1 MSPAARRAICASR
14 SRRSSDRQAAVREG
28 NGSSAEIP
36 VARQLG
42 RLAAAKASSARTDPR
57 RRRTVGSH
65 GSCPSLAVTVPTT
78 SRDSHVGSREL
89 LRSLRAVLT
98 RPCPA
103 ARIRVR
109 VRVRVRAGSTSPCA
123 CQRPHVRSAS
133 ASVRLLLSR
142 VGHRTAMFAAART
155 ACDGSASLKI
165 EGVVAAQ
172 DYGSRLDVEELNCIV
187 SPCWSTARR
196 CSTSAI
202 NWLAVPRRRLL

>member
-1 MSPAARRAICASR
+1 MSPAARRAICTSR

-28 NGSSAEIP
+28 NGSWDEIP

-42 RLAAAKASSARTDPR
+42 RLAAAKASSARTEPR

-78 SRDSHVGSREL
+78 SRDNHVGSREL

-109 VRVRVRAGSTSPCA
+109 VRVGSTTPCVR
-123 CQRPHVRSAS
+123 QRPHVRSAS

-172 DYGSRLDVEELNCIV
+172 DYGSRLDVEELSCIV
-187 SPCWSTARR
+187 SPCRSTARR
-196 CSTSAI
+196 SSASAI
-202 NWLAVPRRRLL
+202 TWLAVPRRRLL

>member
-1 MSPAARRAICASR
+1 MSPAARRAICTSR

-28 NGSSAEIP
+28 NGSSDEIP

-42 RLAAAKASSARTDPR
+42 RLAAAKASSARTEPR

-65 GSCPSLAVTVPTT
+65 GSCPCLAVTVSTT

-109 VRVRVRAGSTSPCA
+109 VRVRSTTPCA
-123 CQRPHVRSAS
+123 RQRPHVRSAS

-142 VGHRTAMFAAART
+142 VGHCTAMFAAART
-155 ACDGSASLKI
+155 ACDGSASLKS

-187 SPCWSTARR
+187 SPCWSTARW
-196 CSTSAI
+196 SSASAI
-202 NWLAVPRRRLL
+202 TWLAVPRRRLL